1 MVNIQFTANMRGT
14 LIYYTEIT
22 IKLLDETS
30 NYVYISTI

>member
-14 LIYYTEIT
+14 YTEIT

-30 NYVYISTI
+30 NYVYTRIYTI